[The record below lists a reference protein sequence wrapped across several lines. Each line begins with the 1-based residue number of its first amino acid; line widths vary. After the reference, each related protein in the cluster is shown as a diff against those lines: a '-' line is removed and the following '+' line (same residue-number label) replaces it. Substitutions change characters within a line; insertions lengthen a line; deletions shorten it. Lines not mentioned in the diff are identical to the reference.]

1 MEQELIK
8 RYRYLFLNSEIILA
22 SMLVTDKNKGVLVI
36 ENTHYEED
44 LLNMLLEDIPLEE
57 TQFYNF
63 LETMK
68 KKDSFKHLVYLGID
82 KIKETHDG
90 PGSNFWIILTT
101 LRNYLIM
108 HNPSSIKRRQEL
120 ETMDEYYRLNR
131 TTSTKRIYIS
141 GYHIELEDI
150 PNCNFRYLN
159 KQCRLKKEYH
169 INNSDKTVRGSNFVN
184 FFASVDY
191 SGKEKYAHH
200 IKNDENRKI
209 YLSLHDTIDDNII
222 ISCDYSIDSDDLPRV
237 FSTKPCHNEF
247 YLNEE
252 EIFTDLKGNFYQ
264 MCPRCG
270 YIVKIDSELL
280 VEPVQERI
288 IKKAHQDEN
297 YLKKINILSELT
309 FLEYKSNSPT
319 RILKNNL
326 VR

>member
-22 SMLVTDKNKGVLVI
+22 SMLVVAEDREVLI
-36 ENTHYEED
+36 LDNTHYEED

-57 TQFYNF
+57 TKFYNF

-82 KIKETHDG
+82 KIKEKIDG

-101 LRNYLIM
+101 LRKYLIM

-131 TTSTKRIYIS
+131 TTSTKTFYIS
-141 GYHIELEDI
+141 GYYLELEDI

-159 KQCRLKKEYH
+159 KECRLKKEYH
-169 INNSDKTVRGSNFVN
+169 INHSFKTIKGSNFVN
-184 FFASVDY
+184 FFASIDY
-191 SGKEKYAHH
+191 LEKEKYAHH
-200 IKNDENRKI
+200 IKNEENRKI

-222 ISCDYSIDSDDLPRV
+222 ISCNYSTAYDDFSRV
-237 FSTKPCHNEF
+237 SRIKPCHNEF
-247 YLNEE
+247 YLTEE

-270 YIVKIDSELL
+270 YIVKIDDELL
-280 VEPVQERI
+280 IEPVQERI
-288 IKKAHQDEN
+288 IKKIREDKE
-297 YLKKINILSELT
+297 YLKRINTRSELT

-326 VR
+326 VK